1 MAIIGNSIFLNN
13 SALGPSLNFNI
24 VGGSSQPLNPTQ
36 NMIWIETETA
46 INGYS
51 FSIEEP
57 ANPSNGLIWIATG
70 TNNLHSFSV
79 IKNNSIIVYPS
90 SALQYINNNWEVKT
104 AYIYQ
109 NSNWDL
115 FSGSV
120 LPQINCTGV
129 EGTDYI
135 YIEDTET
142 SHFEMAILN
151 SCSVSFQFSVP
162 IDIFLVGAGKSGGYG
177 YSNASGGNGGNGG
190 ETIFVPN
197 FKPTAS
203 QEYPLIIGSSDNDTT
218 GFDKIAR
225 SGYGSAGG
233 FGASCYGNSR
243 AVAHAGSSGV
253 IAFNGSSSTGLSL
266 LPDFYKNTLYG
277 AGGAGGECVNSIYV
291 WSYSSQYGG
300 SNAGGLTGGGAGG
313 DTPNEAA
320 RRDGKN
326 GIANTGG
333 GGGGGTRFGPLE
345 WGSQLGSYGDG
356 GAGGSG
362 IILIRDAR

>member
-24 VGGSSQPLNPTQ
+24 VGGSSQPSNPTP
-36 NMIWIETETA
+36 NMIWVETETA

-57 ANPSNGLIWIATG
+57 TNPSNGLIWIATG
-70 TNNLHSFSV
+70 SNTSHSFSV
-79 IKNNSIIVYPS
+79 IKNNTIIVYPS

-135 YIEDTET
+135 YIEDAET

-162 IDIFLVGAGKSGGYG
+162 IDIFLVGAGKSGKDG
-177 YSNASGGNGGNGG
+177 YSNAAGGNGGNGG

-197 FKPTAS
+197 FKPIAS

-218 GFDKIAR
+218 GFNKIAR
-225 SGYGSAGG
+225 SGYGSVGG
-233 FGASCYGNSR
+233 VGAECYDKNR
-243 AVAHAGSSGV
+243 AVAYAGSSGV
-253 IAFNGSSSTGLSL
+253 VAFNGSSSTGLSL

-277 AGGAGGECVNSIYV
+277 AGGGGAECVNSIYV
-291 WSYSSQYGG
+291 YSFSTQNGG

-313 DTPNEAA
+313 HDPNGGEDAL
-320 RRDGKN
+320 GKN
-326 GIANTGG
+326 GLANTGG
-333 GGGGGTRFGPLE
+333 GGGGGCCNGAIPRYF
-345 WGSQLGSYGDG
+345 SG

>member
-24 VGGSSQPLNPTQ
+24 VGGSSQPLSPTP
-36 NMIWIETETA
+36 NMIWVETETA

-57 ANPSNGLIWIATG
+57 TNPSNGLIWIATG

-90 SALQYINNNWEVKT
+90 SALQYVNNNWEVKT

-109 NSNWDL
+109 NSAWDL

-129 EGTDYI
+129 EGIDYV
-135 YIEDTET
+135 YAEDTEN

-151 SCSVSFQFSVP
+151 TCDISFQFSVA
-162 IDIFLVGAGKSGGYG
+162 IDVFLVGGG
-177 YSNASGGNGGNGG
+177 ASGGKGYSDAAGGAGGTGG
-190 ETIFVPN
+190 ETILISN
-197 FKPTAS
+197 FKPVAS
-203 QEYPLIIGSSDNDTT
+203 QTYPMIIGSSDNNTT
-218 GFDKIAR
+218 GFNKIAR

-233 FGASCYGNSR
+233 GGGECYGNNHS
-243 AVAHAGSSGV
+243 AYPSAGAQGV
-253 IAFNGSSSTGLSL
+253 VAFNGSNETGLSL
-266 LPDFYKNTLYG
+266 LPSSYRNILYG
-277 AGGAGGECVNSIYV
+277 AGGGGADCVNSLYV
-291 WSYSSQYGG
+291 WSTGAG
-300 SNAGGLTGGGAGG
+300 SNAGGLTGGGEGG
-313 DTPNEAA
+313 FDPNGGQDAI
-320 RRDGKN
+320 GKP
-326 GIANTGG
+326 GLPNTGG
-333 GGGGGTRFGPLE
+333 GGGGGCCNGATPYYFSG
-345 WGSQLGSYGDG
+345 GS
-356 GAGGSG
+356 GGSG